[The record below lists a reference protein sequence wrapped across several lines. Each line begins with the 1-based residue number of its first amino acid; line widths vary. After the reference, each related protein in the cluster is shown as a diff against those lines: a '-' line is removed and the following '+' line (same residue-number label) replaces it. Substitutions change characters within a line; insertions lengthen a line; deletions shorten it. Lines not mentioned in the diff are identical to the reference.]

1 MQVFIHQLDGSVA
14 TADPAQFDSLQGLL
28 ASLNAEECRAVC
40 QGSNIDSLDGLFP
53 NANVYLTA
61 DLSGGKRKRKKK
73 VYTTK
78 KKNKHIHKK
87 IKMGIYTLYAVDSNS
102 STIQRR
108 AKSLKTERPAPH
120 ADQVSSWASTGTDII
135 AVSATPPSR
144 WTLKQSRRTKKS

>member
-14 TADPAQFDSLQGLL
+14 TADPAQFNSLEALL
-28 ASLNAEECRAVC
+28 ANYNAENCRAVC
-40 QGSNIDSLDGLFP
+40 EGSHINSLDQLVPNSNI
-53 NANVYLTA
+53 YITA

-102 STIQRR
+102 FPI
-108 AKSLKTERPAPH
+108 
-120 ADQVSSWASTGTDII
+120 
-135 AVSATPPSR
+135 
-144 WTLKQSRRTKKS
+144 

>member
-1 MQVFIHQLDGSVA
+1 MQVFVHQLDGSVVNLNVTEFA
-14 TADPAQFDSLQGLL
+14 SLDSLLL
-28 ASLNAEECRAVC
+28 SLGAEECRAIY
-40 QGSNIDSLDGLFP
+40 QGAHVSSLEELTN

-87 IKMGIYTLYAVDSNS
+87 VKMGIYNIYSVDGTFHTTQARATSLNS
-102 STIQRR
+102 
-108 AKSLKTERPAPH
+108 ARPVPP
-120 ADQVSSWASTGTDII
+120 ADPASSWDSTGTATT

-144 WTLKQSRRTKKS
+144 WTPRL